1 MVQATVARVQPSTK
15 LAVVRR
21 RVGPRRRA
29 GALANT
35 EALGYR
41 GVVRIRTIQGVL
53 VGVVAC
59 LVGCQFER
67 PRDVEIDA
75 QEIDAPLIECTASTA
90 TCSNDRYTE
99 CDASGRYV
107 RYEVPNGGGVGV
119 PATLVMHDFAC
130 PLGCSDAT
138 RCANPVPS
146 HGLAATLPTWAGGG
160 VDVDLTTSNGSV
172 ISLDTDASGAEVE
185 LADAVGNTF
194 RVPVEVITQAG
205 GPEILVL
212 KVRTLTIRGPAR
224 VVATGARALAVAAA
238 FDIVIEGRLDAS
250 APQQTLSEVAAH
262 TGLTRAGARR
272 ILLTLQTL
280 GYVESDGKLFR
291 LTPRILDLGFAYLSS
306 LPLWNLAEPLM
317 EDLVE
322 EVRESSSAAVLDGLD
337 IVYVLRVPTH
347 KIMRT
352 SLGVGSRLP
361 AAWTSMGRVL
371 LASLPDDELQSR
383 LATLPLQRHTAHTAT
398 DLPTLLE
405 RIRQARTQGWCLVN
419 QELEEGLIS
428 IAAPLTNRLGQTVA
442 ALNISG
448 QANRTSA
455 ELMQQTLLPPLLRAA
470 QTISRLMGAPRR

>member
-1 MVQATVARVQPSTK
+1 MNYKEVPMTTPE
-15 LAVVRR
+15 
-21 RVGPRRRA
+21 
-29 GALANT
+29 NH
-35 EALGYR
+35 
-41 GVVRIRTIQGVL
+41 
-53 VGVVAC
+53 
-59 LVGCQFER
+59 
-67 PRDVEIDA
+67 
-75 QEIDAPLIECTASTA
+75 DAPSGLPAPASTPKPGD
-90 TCSNDRYTE
+90 S
-99 CDASGRYV
+99 YV
-107 RYEVPNGGGVGV
+107 QS
-119 PATLVMHDFAC
+119 FA
-130 PLGCSDAT
+130 
-138 RCANPVPS
+138 R
-146 HGLAATLPTWAGGG
+146 GL
-160 VDVDLTTSNGSV
+160 
-172 ISLDTDASGAEVE
+172 
-185 LADAVGNTF
+185 
-194 RVPVEVITQAG
+194 EVIRSFSAN
-205 GPEILVL
+205 
-212 KVRTLTIRGPAR
+212 
-224 VVATGARALAVAAA
+224 
-238 FDIVIEGRLDAS
+238 

-371 LASLPDDELQSR
+371 LAGLNDDALQARLSTLELQ
-383 LATLPLQRHTAHTAT
+383 PFTAHTAT

-455 ELMQQTLLPPLLRAA
+455 ELMQHTLLPPLLRAA